1 MHHRYRPT
9 ISVSDQSQKSL
20 ELHAKTGDY
29 FDYLATV
36 IGLLVETTPKDHGA
50 AHNISNGM
58 KELRENL
65 RYMNQCYRI
74 VPKDCAHC
82 EPKSS

>member
-1 MHHRYRPT
+1 MQYHH
-9 ISVSDQSQKSL
+9 VSPAHVSNQSQKNL
-20 ELHAKTGDY
+20 DLHAKTGDY

-36 IGLLVETTPKDHGA
+36 IGLLVETTPKDHKA
-50 AHNISNGM
+50 AHSISNGM

-65 RYMNQCYRI
+65 RYMSHCYRI
-74 VPKDCAHC
+74 VPKSCAHC